1 MTVWWTFL
9 SCSDWATIK
18 THPSPLHRSHPYA
31 ILDLGLLVAL
41 RVGRV
46 SSKLMFKRIARRCT
60 ARIDGQLAEDRMDM
74 PIDGV
79 WA

>member
-9 SCSDWATIK
+9 PCSDWATIK
-18 THPSPLHRSHPYA
+18 THPHA
-31 ILDLGLLVAL
+31 ILDLGLMVAL
-41 RVGRV
+41 GVGRI

-79 WA
+79 RA